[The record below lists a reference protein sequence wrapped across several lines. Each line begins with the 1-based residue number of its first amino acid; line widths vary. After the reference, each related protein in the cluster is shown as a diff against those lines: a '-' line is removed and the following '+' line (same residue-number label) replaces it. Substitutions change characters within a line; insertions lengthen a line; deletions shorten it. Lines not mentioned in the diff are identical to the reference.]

1 MDWVRSGEYDRVIGG
16 DYVRRDTEADAQE
29 EAGKAYEHYRE
40 RFRRAFEDAGESFE
54 RVVDRIGEW
63 LRGA

>member
-1 MDWVRSGEYDRVIGG
+1 MDGQYVAYSFYRV
-16 DYVRRDTEADAQE
+16 DPEWRRLPE
-29 EAGKAYEHYRE
+29 EERQAGKAYEHYRE

-63 LRGA
+63 LQGR